1 MLVLTVFVCAGLI
14 AGALAAGVT
23 AFVNRDPAHVS
34 HGPVH
39 AVAGATRRSIERHIL
54 SERVTEI
61 YQAANGREAME
72 LFERYRPEFVTMD
85 LTMPEMDGLTCI
97 SRMMAL
103 KPDTR
108 LMVISALG
116 DAETAIEAVERGA
129 NEYVVKP
136 FSAEELNLALANLVA
151 GA

>member
-1 MLVLTVFVCAGLI
+1 MPGTSGRLLIVDDSSTV
-14 AGALAAGVT
+14 
-23 AFVNRDPAHVS
+23 
-34 HGPVH
+34 
-39 AVAGATRRSIERHIL
+39 RRSIERHLL
-54 SERVTEI
+54 SDRVTEI

-97 SRMMAL
+97 TKMMAL

-136 FSAEELNLALANLVA
+136 FSAEDLNLALDNLVA
-151 GA
+151 GV

>member
-1 MLVLTVFVCAGLI
+1 MGARTVSGTSGRLLI
-14 AGALAAGVT
+14 VDDSST
-23 AFVNRDPAHVS
+23 V
-34 HGPVH
+34 
-39 AVAGATRRSIERHIL
+39 RRSIERHIL
-54 SERVTEI
+54 SNRVTEI

-97 SRMMAL
+97 SKMMAL

-116 DAETAIEAVERGA
+116 DATTAIEAVERGA

-136 FSAEELNLALANLVA
+136 FSAEDLNLALANLIA
-151 GA
+151 EA

>member
-1 MLVLTVFVCAGLI
+1 MPGSKGSLLIVDDSSTV
-14 AGALAAGVT
+14 
-23 AFVNRDPAHVS
+23 
-34 HGPVH
+34 
-39 AVAGATRRSIERHIL
+39 RRSIERHIF
-54 SERVTEI
+54 SDRVTEI

-97 SRMMAL
+97 TRMMAM

-116 DAETAIEAVERGA
+116 DPETAIEAVERGA

-136 FSAEELNLALANLVA
+136 FSAEDLNLALSNLVA
-151 GA
+151 GV

>member
-1 MLVLTVFVCAGLI
+1 MGARTVLGTSGRLLIVDDSSTV
-14 AGALAAGVT
+14 
-23 AFVNRDPAHVS
+23 
-34 HGPVH
+34 
-39 AVAGATRRSIERHIL
+39 RRSIERHIFSDRL
-54 SERVTEI
+54 TEI

-72 LFERYRPEFVTMD
+72 LFERHRPEFVTMD

-97 SRMMAL
+97 SKMMAL

-136 FSAEELNLALANLVA
+136 FSAEDLNLALANLIA
-151 GA
+151 EA

>member
-1 MLVLTVFVCAGLI
+1 VPGTSGRLLIVDDSSTV
-14 AGALAAGVT
+14 
-23 AFVNRDPAHVS
+23 
-34 HGPVH
+34 
-39 AVAGATRRSIERHIL
+39 RRSIERHIF
-54 SERVTEI
+54 SNRVTEI

-97 SRMMAL
+97 SKMMAL

-136 FSAEELNLALANLVA
+136 FSAEDLNLALANLVA
-151 GA
+151 GT

>member
-1 MLVLTVFVCAGLI
+1 VQKASGRLLIVDDSSTV
-14 AGALAAGVT
+14 
-23 AFVNRDPAHVS
+23 
-34 HGPVH
+34 
-39 AVAGATRRSIERHIL
+39 RRSIERHIL
-54 SERVTEI
+54 SDQVTEI

-97 SRMMAL
+97 SKMMAM

-129 NEYVVKP
+129 NEYIVKP
-136 FSAEELNLALANLVA
+136 FSAEDLNVALDNLVT

>member
-1 MLVLTVFVCAGLI
+1 MPGTSGKLLIVDDSSTV
-14 AGALAAGVT
+14 
-23 AFVNRDPAHVS
+23 
-34 HGPVH
+34 
-39 AVAGATRRSIERHIL
+39 RRSIERHIL
-54 SERVTEI
+54 SDRVTEI

-97 SRMMAL
+97 SKMMAL

-136 FSAEELNLALANLVA
+136 FSAADLNLALANLVA

>member
-1 MLVLTVFVCAGLI
+1 MPGTSGRLLIVDDSSTV
-14 AGALAAGVT
+14 
-23 AFVNRDPAHVS
+23 
-34 HGPVH
+34 
-39 AVAGATRRSIERHIL
+39 RRSIERHIL
-54 SERVTEI
+54 SNRVTEI

-116 DAETAIEAVERGA
+116 DAATAIEAVERGA

-136 FSAEELNLALANLVA
+136 FSAEDLNLALANLVA
-151 GA
+151 GT

>member
-1 MLVLTVFVCAGLI
+1 VPGTRGSLLIVDDSSTV
-14 AGALAAGVT
+14 
-23 AFVNRDPAHVS
+23 
-34 HGPVH
+34 
-39 AVAGATRRSIERHIL
+39 RRSIERHIF
-54 SERVTEI
+54 SNRVTEI

-97 SRMMAL
+97 SKMMAL

-116 DAETAIEAVERGA
+116 DAATAIEAVERGA
-129 NEYVVKP
+129 NEYVLKP
-136 FSAEELNLALANLVA
+136 FSAEDLNLALANLVA
-151 GA
+151 V

>member
-1 MLVLTVFVCAGLI
+1 MGVETVPGTSGRLLI
-14 AGALAAGVT
+14 VDDSST
-23 AFVNRDPAHVS
+23 V
-34 HGPVH
+34 
-39 AVAGATRRSIERHIL
+39 RRSIERHIL

-97 SRMMAL
+97 SKMMAL

-116 DAETAIEAVERGA
+116 DAETAIAAVERGA

-136 FSAEELNLALANLVA
+136 FSAEDLNLALANLVA
-151 GA
+151 GPEALGEP

>member
-1 MLVLTVFVCAGLI
+1 MPGTSGKLLIVDDSSTV
-14 AGALAAGVT
+14 
-23 AFVNRDPAHVS
+23 
-34 HGPVH
+34 
-39 AVAGATRRSIERHIL
+39 RRSIERHIL
-54 SERVTEI
+54 SDRVTEI

-97 SRMMAL
+97 SKMMAL

-136 FSAEELNLALANLVA
+136 FSAEDLNLALANLVA
-151 GA
+151 GV

>member
-1 MLVLTVFVCAGLI
+1 MGVETVPGTSGRLLI
-14 AGALAAGVT
+14 VDDSST
-23 AFVNRDPAHVS
+23 V
-34 HGPVH
+34 
-39 AVAGATRRSIERHIL
+39 RRSIERHIL

-72 LFERYRPEFVTMD
+72 LFERYRPELVTMD

-97 SRMMAL
+97 SKMMAL

-136 FSAEELNLALANLVA
+136 FSAEDLNLALANLVA
-151 GA
+151 GL

>member
-1 MLVLTVFVCAGLI
+1 MRGTSGKLLIVDDSSTV
-14 AGALAAGVT
+14 
-23 AFVNRDPAHVS
+23 
-34 HGPVH
+34 
-39 AVAGATRRSIERHIL
+39 RRSIERHIL
-54 SERVTEI
+54 SDRVTEI

-97 SRMMAL
+97 SKMMAL

-136 FSAEELNLALANLVA
+136 FSAEDLNLALANLVA
-151 GA
+151 EPEAPEER

>member
-1 MLVLTVFVCAGLI
+1 MEVRTVPGTSGKLLI
-14 AGALAAGVT
+14 VDDSST
-23 AFVNRDPAHVS
+23 V
-34 HGPVH
+34 
-39 AVAGATRRSIERHIL
+39 RRSIERHIF
-54 SERVTEI
+54 SERVSEI
-61 YQAANGREAME
+61 YQAANGHEAME

-97 SRMMAL
+97 SKMMTL

-136 FSAEELNLALANLVA
+136 FSAEDLNLALANLVA
-151 GA
+151 GV

>member
-1 MLVLTVFVCAGLI
+1 MGVRVVRGASGRLLIVDDSSTV
-14 AGALAAGVT
+14 
-23 AFVNRDPAHVS
+23 
-34 HGPVH
+34 
-39 AVAGATRRSIERHIL
+39 RRSIERHIL
-54 SERVTEI
+54 SDRVTEI
-61 YQAANGREAME
+61 HQAANGREAME

-97 SRMMAL
+97 SRMMAM

-136 FSAEELNLALANLVA
+136 FSAEDLNLALDNLVA
-151 GA
+151 GPEALVER

>member
-1 MLVLTVFVCAGLI
+1 MGVRTVLARGRLLIVDDSSTV
-14 AGALAAGVT
+14 
-23 AFVNRDPAHVS
+23 
-34 HGPVH
+34 
-39 AVAGATRRSIERHIL
+39 RRSIERHIL

-61 YQAANGREAME
+61 YQAANGREAIE

-97 SRMMAL
+97 SKMMAL

-136 FSAEELNLALANLVA
+136 FSAEDLNLALDNLVA
-151 GA
+151 EA

>member
-1 MLVLTVFVCAGLI
+1 VLGTRGRLLIVDDSSTV
-14 AGALAAGVT
+14 
-23 AFVNRDPAHVS
+23 
-34 HGPVH
+34 
-39 AVAGATRRSIERHIL
+39 RRSIERHIL
-54 SERVTEI
+54 SDRVTEI

-72 LFERYRPEFVTMD
+72 LFERHRPEFVTMD

-97 SRMMAL
+97 SKMMSL

-136 FSAEELNLALANLVA
+136 FSAEDLNLALANLVA
-151 GA
+151 RV

>member
-1 MLVLTVFVCAGLI
+1 MIVDDSSTV
-14 AGALAAGVT
+14 
-23 AFVNRDPAHVS
+23 
-34 HGPVH
+34 
-39 AVAGATRRSIERHIL
+39 RRSIERHIF
-54 SERVTEI
+54 SNRVTEI
-61 YQAANGREAME
+61 YQAANGREALE

-97 SRMMAL
+97 SKMMAL

-136 FSAEELNLALANLVA
+136 FSAEDLNLALANLVA
-151 GA
+151 GV

>member
-1 MLVLTVFVCAGLI
+1 VPGTSGSLLIVDDSSTV
-14 AGALAAGVT
+14 
-23 AFVNRDPAHVS
+23 
-34 HGPVH
+34 
-39 AVAGATRRSIERHIL
+39 RRSIERHIF
-54 SERVTEI
+54 SNRVTEI

-72 LFERYRPEFVTMD
+72 LFERHRPEFVTMD

-97 SRMMAL
+97 SKMMAL

-129 NEYVVKP
+129 NEYVIKP
-136 FSAEELNLALANLVA
+136 FSPQDLNLALANLVA
-151 GA
+151 GT

>member
-1 MLVLTVFVCAGLI
+1 LIVDDSRTV
-14 AGALAAGVT
+14 
-23 AFVNRDPAHVS
+23 
-34 HGPVH
+34 
-39 AVAGATRRSIERHIL
+39 RRSIERHIL
-54 SERVTEI
+54 SDRVTEI

-72 LFERYRPEFVTMD
+72 LFERHRPEFVTMD

-97 SRMMAL
+97 SKMMAL

-116 DAETAIEAVERGA
+116 DTETAIEAVERGA

-136 FSAEELNLALANLVA
+136 FSAQDLNLALANLVA
-151 GA
+151 EA

>member
-1 MLVLTVFVCAGLI
+1 LLIVDDSSTV
-14 AGALAAGVT
+14 
-23 AFVNRDPAHVS
+23 
-34 HGPVH
+34 
-39 AVAGATRRSIERHIL
+39 RRSIERHIF
-54 SERVTEI
+54 SDRVTEI

-72 LFERYRPEFVTMD
+72 LFERHGPEFVTMD

-116 DAETAIEAVERGA
+116 DAESAIEAVERGA

-136 FSAEELNLALANLVA
+136 FSAEDLNLALANLVA
-151 GA
+151 GV

>member
-1 MLVLTVFVCAGLI
+1 MIVDDSSTV
-14 AGALAAGVT
+14 
-23 AFVNRDPAHVS
+23 
-34 HGPVH
+34 
-39 AVAGATRRSIERHIL
+39 RRSIERHIL
-54 SERVTEI
+54 SDRVTEI
-61 YQAANGREAME
+61 HQAANGREAME

-97 SRMMAL
+97 SRMMAM

-136 FSAEELNLALANLVA
+136 FSAEDLNLALDNLVA
-151 GA
+151 GPEALVER

>member
-1 MLVLTVFVCAGLI
+1 MQGTSGRLLIVDDSSTV
-14 AGALAAGVT
+14 
-23 AFVNRDPAHVS
+23 
-34 HGPVH
+34 
-39 AVAGATRRSIERHIL
+39 RRSIERHIL

-97 SRMMAL
+97 SKMMAL

-136 FSAEELNLALANLVA
+136 FSAEDLNLALANLVA
-151 GA
+151 GD

>member
-1 MLVLTVFVCAGLI
+1 MEVRTVLGTRGKLLI
-14 AGALAAGVT
+14 VDDSST
-23 AFVNRDPAHVS
+23 I
-34 HGPVH
+34 
-39 AVAGATRRSIERHIL
+39 RRSIERHIL
-54 SERVTEI
+54 SDRVTEI

-72 LFERYRPEFVTMD
+72 LFERYCPEFVTMD

-97 SRMMAL
+97 SKMMAL

-116 DAETAIEAVERGA
+116 DAESAIEAVERGA
-129 NEYVVKP
+129 NEYVIKP
-136 FSAEELNLALANLVA
+136 FSAEDLNLALANLVA

>member
-1 MLVLTVFVCAGLI
+1 MPGTSGKLLIVDDSSTV
-14 AGALAAGVT
+14 
-23 AFVNRDPAHVS
+23 
-34 HGPVH
+34 
-39 AVAGATRRSIERHIL
+39 RRSIERHIL
-54 SERVTEI
+54 SERVTEVF
-61 YQAANGREAME
+61 QAANGREAME

-116 DAETAIEAVERGA
+116 DAETAIDAVERGA

-136 FSAEELNLALANLVA
+136 FSAEDLNLALANLVA
-151 GA
+151 GPESLGQR

>member
-1 MLVLTVFVCAGLI
+1 M
-14 AGALAAGVT
+14 
-23 AFVNRDPAHVS
+23 
-34 HGPVH
+34 
-39 AVAGATRRSIERHIL
+39 
-54 SERVTEI
+54 TEI

-136 FSAEELNLALANLVA
+136 FSAEDLNLALANLIA
-151 GA
+151 EA

>member
-1 MLVLTVFVCAGLI
+1 MGGRAVPGTSGRLLIVDDSSTV
-14 AGALAAGVT
+14 
-23 AFVNRDPAHVS
+23 
-34 HGPVH
+34 
-39 AVAGATRRSIERHIL
+39 RRSIERHIF

-136 FSAEELNLALANLVA
+136 FSAEDLNLALANLVA

>member
-1 MLVLTVFVCAGLI
+1 MVRTRGKLLIVDDSSTV
-14 AGALAAGVT
+14 
-23 AFVNRDPAHVS
+23 
-34 HGPVH
+34 
-39 AVAGATRRSIERHIL
+39 RRSIERHIL
-54 SERVTEI
+54 SDRVTEI

-97 SRMMAL
+97 SKMMAL

-136 FSAEELNLALANLVA
+136 FSAEDLNLALANLIAEV
-151 GA
+151 

>member
-1 MLVLTVFVCAGLI
+1 MPGTRGSLLIVDDSSTV
-14 AGALAAGVT
+14 
-23 AFVNRDPAHVS
+23 
-34 HGPVH
+34 
-39 AVAGATRRSIERHIL
+39 RRSIERHIF
-54 SERVTEI
+54 SDRVTEI

-97 SRMMAL
+97 SKMMAL

-136 FSAEELNLALANLVA
+136 FSAEDLNLALANLVA
-151 GA
+151 GV

>member
-1 MLVLTVFVCAGLI
+1 MPGTKGSLLIVDDSSTV
-14 AGALAAGVT
+14 
-23 AFVNRDPAHVS
+23 
-34 HGPVH
+34 
-39 AVAGATRRSIERHIL
+39 RRSIERHIF
-54 SERVTEI
+54 SDRVTEI

-97 SRMMAL
+97 TRMMAL

-136 FSAEELNLALANLVA
+136 FSIEDLNLALANLVA
-151 GA
+151 GV

>member
-1 MLVLTVFVCAGLI
+1 MEVRTVPGTSGRLLI
-14 AGALAAGVT
+14 VDDSST
-23 AFVNRDPAHVS
+23 V
-34 HGPVH
+34 
-39 AVAGATRRSIERHIL
+39 RRSIERHIF

-72 LFERYRPEFVTMD
+72 LFERYRPEYVTMD
-85 LTMPEMDGLTCI
+85 LTMPGMDGLTCI
-97 SRMMAL
+97 SRMMTL

-136 FSAEELNLALANLVA
+136 FSAEDLNLALANLVA
-151 GA
+151 GV